1 VQEALR
7 ALWKF
12 INAARE
18 EADTGQLKETAWQP

>member
-1 VQEALR
+1 LR